1 MKTQTPFWK
10 LFKPKACSVGLK
22 AKDPSE
28 VPAELVGNL
37 VKAGLLEESDA
48 AAAVSA
54 IESREQL
61 ASTGVGQGVAIPH
74 VQLQGLDKAVVSLS
88 VHKDGVEWRA
98 IDGAPVHLY
107 FTVLRPSEAT
117 DEHDPERHLEMMRWI
132 SRLARHD
139 DFRRFALGVGTRTDL
154 VNLLKEMA
162 EV

>member
-1 MKTQTPFWK
+1 MKTQAPFWK

-22 AKDPSE
+22 ASDPAQL
-28 VPAELVGNL
+28 PAELIENL
-37 VKAGLLEESDA
+37 VKANLLEAEQSE
-48 AAAVSA
+48 AAVAA
-54 IESREQL
+54 IEAREQL

-74 VQLQGLDKAVVSLS
+74 VQIPGLDKVVVSLS
-88 VHKDGVEWRA
+88 LHKAGVDWRA
-98 IDGAPVHLY
+98 IDGAPVNL
-107 FTVLRPSEAT
+107 FFVVLRPTEAT
-117 DEHDPERHLEMMRWI
+117 DDYDPERHLEMMRWI